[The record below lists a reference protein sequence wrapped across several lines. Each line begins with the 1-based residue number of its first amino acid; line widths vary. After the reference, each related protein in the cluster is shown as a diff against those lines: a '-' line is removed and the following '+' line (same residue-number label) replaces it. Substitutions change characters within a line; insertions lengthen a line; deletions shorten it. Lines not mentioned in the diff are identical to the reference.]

1 MLKLCPGHLVLMLTG
16 LLGQSAS
23 SQAASVAASK
33 GFYPVAII
41 TASPAGGAEPA
52 RVMALLLG
60 VWQAGRWQT
69 PAAAAPLLRG
79 SQTWRMQALGT
90 TAQTAGHCPEQAAR
104 FCPETRPA
112 RKPSFWTS

>member
-16 LLGQSAS
+16 LLVQSAS

-41 TASPAGGAEPA
+41 IARLASGTEPA
-52 RVMALLLG
+52 RVTALLLG
-60 VWQAGRWQT
+60 VWQAGRWQP

-90 TAQTAGHCPEQAAR
+90 TA
-104 FCPETRPA
+104 
-112 RKPSFWTS
+112 